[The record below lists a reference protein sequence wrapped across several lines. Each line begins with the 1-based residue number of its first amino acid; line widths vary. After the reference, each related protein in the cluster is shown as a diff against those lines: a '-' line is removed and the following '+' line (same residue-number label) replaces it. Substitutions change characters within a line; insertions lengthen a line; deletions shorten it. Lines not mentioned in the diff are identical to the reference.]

1 MAVGRLGCGGGT
13 IVKVAMVMAHMSN
26 WLVAGRRGGEK
37 GHLFVVVGAW
47 VDADSGDFGF
57 GHGGFRSVGHA

>member
-1 MAVGRLGCGGGT
+1 
-13 IVKVAMVMAHMSN
+13 MVMAHMSN

-47 VDADSGDFGF
+47 VEAESGDFGF
-57 GHGGFRSVGHA
+57 GHGGFHFVASVGRA